1 MNRLITPAVNLMAQ
15 LKYKHKITLL
25 FGLLVFPLCLS
36 LFFLIS
42 LLNQNIKIS
51 QQQYKGITSYRLL
64 LTHVVDNNQQAMQS
78 SAQQLGYLKNAN
90 NTGNILE
97 QVSIESQLAVSQN
110 LAINYLNRTLVTHLP
125 DIIYHLNE
133 TYQSTEQV
141 LKQGQFTPASFITL
155 SNQIKALPQLSSQ
168 FKDAFTI
175 AIEQDSNL
183 KEQLS
188 PAAEALIEN
197 ITQFSQQITQ
207 KLLEPDTIELS
218 QAQFLSLKTSL
229 KESIERYIATTE
241 PTLMRIIS
249 DKLSQQQF
257 ILYLVIAA
265 ALLSLMIASYL
276 MLGFYRL
283 VVDTLDL
290 FSKTANRAAQGD
302 ISARL
307 NVTGHDE
314 LTTIGK
320 EFNHVLASF
329 TLMVNEV
336 RHTTNSVIA
345 TTNSVTNHSEKT
357 NQDVQIQ
364 QQRVT
369 TISQSLSEMNQ
380 AAEHVEV
387 SASQAIELASSAAK
401 QVQKGA
407 DESAHLATHMSLL
420 QQEFNEGLAA
430 LALLAKDSQAISSV
444 SNGINEIA
452 EQTNLLALNAA
463 IEAARAG
470 EQGRGFAV
478 VADEVRTLAK
488 RTQQQ
493 THEIHQIINS
503 LQGATK
509 LTQDKMQASVQK
521 MEQGSQSA
529 EHTKDNLLAV
539 AASMSDIGLQGKQI
553 AVQVSQQGTAIQNAL
568 HHAEDV
574 RDLAK
579 GTEKSALMA
588 MDSVQNL
595 AQLCVELNNS
605 MAKFNADN

>member
-1 MNRLITPAVNLMAQ
+1 MAQ

-110 LAINYLNRTLVTHLP
+110 LAINYLNRPLVTHLP

-265 ALLSLMIASYL
+265 AILSLMIASYL

-539 AASMSDIGLQGKQI
+539 AASMSDIGMQGKQI

-579 GTEKSALMA
+579 DTEKSALMA

>member
-249 DKLSQQQF
+249 DKLSLQQF

-539 AASMSDIGLQGKQI
+539 AASMSDIGMQGKQI

-579 GTEKSALMA
+579 DTEKSALMA

>member
-579 GTEKSALMA
+579 DTEKSALMA

>member
-539 AASMSDIGLQGKQI
+539 AASMSDIGMQGKQI

-579 GTEKSALMA
+579 DTEKSALMA

>member
-1 MNRLITPAVNLMAQ
+1 MAQ

-539 AASMSDIGLQGKQI
+539 AASMSDIGMQGKQI

-579 GTEKSALMA
+579 DTEKSALMA

>member
-276 MLGFYRL
+276 MFGFYRL

-539 AASMSDIGLQGKQI
+539 AASMSDIGMQGKQI

-579 GTEKSALMA
+579 DTEKSALMA

>member
-249 DKLSQQQF
+249 DKLSLQQF

-539 AASMSDIGLQGKQI
+539 AASMSDIGMQGKQI
-553 AVQVSQQGTAIQNAL
+553 AVQVSQQGTDIHNAL

-579 GTEKSALMA
+579 DTEKSALMA

>member
-1 MNRLITPAVNLMAQ
+1 MAQ

>member
-1 MNRLITPAVNLMAQ
+1 M
-15 LKYKHKITLL
+15 
-25 FGLLVFPLCLS
+25 
-36 LFFLIS
+36 
-42 LLNQNIKIS
+42 
-51 QQQYKGITSYRLL
+51 L

-276 MLGFYRL
+276 MFGFYRL
-283 VVDTLDL
+283 VVDTLD
-290 FSKTANRAAQGD
+290 
-302 ISARL
+302 
-307 NVTGHDE
+307 
-314 LTTIGK
+314 
-320 EFNHVLASF
+320 
-329 TLMVNEV
+329 
-336 RHTTNSVIA
+336 SV
-345 TTNSVTNHSEKT
+345 
-357 NQDVQIQ
+357 
-364 QQRVT
+364 
-369 TISQSLSEMNQ
+369 
-380 AAEHVEV
+380 
-387 SASQAIELASSAAK
+387 
-401 QVQKGA
+401 
-407 DESAHLATHMSLL
+407 
-420 QQEFNEGLAA
+420 F
-430 LALLAKDSQAISSV
+430 
-444 SNGINEIA
+444 
-452 EQTNLLALNAA
+452 
-463 IEAARAG
+463 
-470 EQGRGFAV
+470 
-478 VADEVRTLAK
+478 
-488 RTQQQ
+488 
-493 THEIHQIINS
+493 
-503 LQGATK
+503 
-509 LTQDKMQASVQK
+509 
-521 MEQGSQSA
+521 
-529 EHTKDNLLAV
+529 
-539 AASMSDIGLQGKQI
+539 
-553 AVQVSQQGTAIQNAL
+553 
-568 HHAEDV
+568 
-574 RDLAK
+574 
-579 GTEKSALMA
+579 
-588 MDSVQNL
+588 
-595 AQLCVELNNS
+595 
-605 MAKFNADN
+605 

>member
-133 TYQSTEQV
+133 IYQSTEQV

-539 AASMSDIGLQGKQI
+539 AASMSDIGMQGKQI

-579 GTEKSALMA
+579 DTEKSALMA

>member
-1 MNRLITPAVNLMAQ
+1 MAQ

-249 DKLSQQQF
+249 DKLSLQQF

-539 AASMSDIGLQGKQI
+539 AASMSDIGMQGKQI

-579 GTEKSALMA
+579 DTEKSALMA

>member
-1 MNRLITPAVNLMAQ
+1 VNRLITPAVNLMAQ

-249 DKLSQQQF
+249 DKLSLQQF

-539 AASMSDIGLQGKQI
+539 AASMSDIGMQGKQI

-579 GTEKSALMA
+579 DTEKSALMA

>member
-25 FGLLVFPLCLS
+25 FSLLVFPLCLS

-197 ITQFSQQITQ
+197 ITQFSQQLTQ

-265 ALLSLMIASYL
+265 AILSLMIASYL

-307 NVTGHDE
+307 NVTGKDE

-357 NQDVQIQ
+357 NQDVQVQ

-539 AASMSDIGLQGKQI
+539 AASMSDIGMQGKQI

-579 GTEKSALMA
+579 DTEKSALMA